1 MTAQMLDRSVITRLW
16 PMLTLLLALLLAG
29 CGAADP
35 APQFTAPGP
44 AAAGA
49 TLPVPAVPAGLQ
61 ATAGNAQV
69 MLTWSASTGA
79 TAYNVAR
86 AVTSGGPWISVAQ
99 PTTNAYTD
107 TGLTN
112 GVPYF
117 YVVAA
122 LNAGGASANSNA
134 VTATPTPPASGVIMR
149 MAPPVPGGLQATA
162 GNAQVM
168 LTWMASAGAT
178 SYTVSRS
185 TQAGGPW
192 TQVAAPMSNAYI
204 DAGLTNGTQ
213 YFYVVAAVNTAGTSA
228 NSAPVSAT
236 PAAPAVTPPVTPPTA
251 PPPVGTGV
259 GAGYWHTS
267 GGKILDANGNPV
279 RIAGISWYGF
289 ETTDHLVRGLYAQD
303 YKTIINTIKSLGY
316 NVIRIP
322 FSNELVESNPVPTN
336 FTTSVGGQAANT
348 ALAGKPAL
356 TDLDNIVG
364 YAGSIGLR
372 IILDNHRS
380 EAGHSIE
387 ANGLWYTD
395 AYPQQSWLADWQ
407 LLATRYSAAK
417 FIFNG
422 NPTVI
427 GVELRNAPH
436 LIGAFG
442 TIGSCWTG
450 DTAADGCPTSLTA
463 KNWPVAAQ
471 AAGNAVLA
479 INPRLLIFV
488 DGVDCYNFVC
498 GWPGANLMGVAAY
511 PVVLNVPNQLVYA
524 ARDFGPAFLP
534 LFWFNSNTTPAD
546 MDALRNRFWGY
557 VSTTGSAPV
566 WLSEFGTGNSADD
579 IQSPFP
585 GSQGQWFQ
593 GLIAYLQNNP
603 SIGWTYWALNG
614 ENKFGLLDRQYDPT
628 PVSALKQSLLQ
639 SIQFPLGGTPA
650 PAGATLTPTK

>member
-1 MTAQMLDRSVITRLW
+1 
-16 PMLTLLLALLLAG
+16 MLTLLATLLLAG

-44 AAAGA
+44 AATGA
-49 TLPVPAVPAGLQ
+49 TLTVPAVPAGLQ

-69 MLTWSASTGA
+69 MLTWSTSAGA
-79 TAYNVAR
+79 TSYNVAR

-99 PTTNAYTD
+99 PATNAFTD

-134 VTATPTPPASGVIMR
+134 VTATPTSSGTGVIMR
-149 MAPPVPGGLQATA
+149 TAPPVPSGLQATA

-178 SYTVSRS
+178 SYTLSRS

-192 TQVAAPMSNAYI
+192 TQVATPASNAYT
-204 DAGLTNGTQ
+204 DTGLTNGTQ
-213 YFYVVAAVNTAGTSA
+213 YFYVVAAVNTGGTSA

-236 PAAPAVTPPVTPPTA
+236 PAAPTVTPPPP

-267 GGKILDANGNPV
+267 GGKILDANGIQV

-289 ETTDHLVRGLYAQD
+289 ETTDHLVRGLNAQD
-303 YKTIINTIKSLGY
+303 YKVIINTIKSLGY

-322 FSNELVESNPVPTN
+322 FSNELVETNPVPTN

-348 ALAGKPAL
+348 ALVGKPAL
-356 TDLDNIVG
+356 TDLDNIIG

-372 IILDNHRS
+372 VILDNHRS
-380 EAGHSIE
+380 EAGNSSE

-395 AYPQQSWLADWQ
+395 AFPQQNWLADWQ
-407 LLATRYSAAK
+407 TLATRYSDAK
-417 FIFNG
+417 FTFNG

-436 LIGAFG
+436 LIVAYGA
-442 TIGSCWTG
+442 IGSCWTG
-450 DTAADGCPTSLTA
+450 DAATDGCPTSLTS

-471 AAGNAVLA
+471 AAGNAILA
-479 INPRLLIFV
+479 INPKLLVFV
-488 DGVDCYNFVC
+488 AGTDCYNHVC
-498 GWPGANLMGVAAY
+498 GWRGGNLIGVATH
-511 PVVLNVPNQLVYA
+511 PVVLNVPNQLAYSA
-524 ARDFGPAFLP
+524 HDYGPA
-534 LFWFNSNTTPAD
+534 LFRQPWFNFDTTSAGSLSS
-546 MDALRNRFWGY
+546 AWNQFWGY
-557 VSTTGSAPV
+557 ISSTGTAPV

-579 IQSPFP
+579 IQSASP

-593 GLIAYLQNNP
+593 SLIAYLQNNP

-614 ENKFGLLDRQYDPT
+614 EDRFGLLDGQYDPT

-650 PAGATLTPTK
+650 PTK